1 MEIMHASDL
10 HYSPT
15 NLEEADRCFGY
26 AVEEAINRNV
36 KVAFVTGDSTDHR
49 LEAHSPAF
57 LALAKRLKQLADHCP
72 VFLLQGT
79 FFHEPAGMLH
89 ILGMIGA
96 KHPIVIS
103 DRIEMIGLANG
114 KWMSYDPEGKLQYDL
129 VVTSV
134 PTVNKADL
142 ALQVGAENA
151 NEAMGEHLS
160 ALLASFGPINDRL
173 RAQGVPTV
181 LVSHGTIDG
190 SMTEAGVPMVGQDHE
205 FTAGSLFSAS
215 TSAVMLGHIHKHQVW
230 DRKHQNVIQRA
241 AYPGSVGRFHYGEI
255 GEKYFLVW
263 NVEASS
269 ATIEPVPTPSR
280 RMIDISFD
288 GVPDLHQ
295 LAEVV
300 SECKGAYV
308 RVRYSVDEEYS
319 RTVDRQGI
327 KALLQGAAELKIE
340 GNVLPIQ
347 RQRCAGISALPA
359 LEERFIKWAEHS
371 QTPTD
376 GLLDRL
382 ANLRTKDPIDI
393 VAEFRRRLSAKAA
406 AGSNEKSQSASQ
418 QDLVTLVA

>member
-1 MEIMHASDL
+1 MKIMHASDL

-15 NLEEADRCFGY
+15 NLVEADRCFGF
-26 AVEEAINRNV
+26 AVEEGIKRKVEVAIIS
-36 KVAFVTGDSTDHR
+36 GDSTDHR

-72 VFLLQGT
+72 VLLIQGT

-96 KHPIVIS
+96 KHPIVVS
-103 DRIEMIGLANG
+103 DRIEMIGLQHG
-114 KWMSYDPEGKLQYDL
+114 KWKTFDPQGTGYDL
-129 VVTSV
+129 VVTCV

-151 NEAMGEHLS
+151 NEAMGDHLS
-160 ALLASFGPINDRL
+160 ALLASFGPTNDRL
-173 RAQGVPTV
+173 RALGVPTV
-181 LVSHGTIDG
+181 LVTHGTIDG

-230 DRKHQNVIQRA
+230 ERNHQNVVQRA

-255 GEKYFLVW
+255 GEKFFLVW
-263 NVEASS
+263 NVDASAAS
-269 ATIEPVPTPSR
+269 IEPVATPSR
-280 RMIDISFD
+280 LMIDISFP
-288 GVPDLHQ
+288 GAPDLAK
-295 LAEVV
+295 LEEVV
-300 SECKGAYV
+300 SQCEGAYV
-308 RVRYSVDEEYS
+308 RVRYSVDEEYA
-319 RTVDRQGI
+319 RTIDRQGI
-327 KALLQGAAELKIE
+327 KELLNGAAELKIE

-359 LEERFIKWAEHS
+359 LEDRFVKWVEHT
-371 QTPTD
+371 QTPVD

-382 ANLRTKDPIDI
+382 ATLRSQDPVDI
-393 VAEFRRRLSAKAA
+393 VTAFRRRLGALMTQAKH
-406 AGSNEKSQSASQ
+406 QSAQMDRQ
-418 QDLVTLVA
+418 QDLAGMAM